1 MKNTIRL
8 LSLALVLAA
17 MPAFA
22 QTHDY
27 TSTGNNGRVNSDAQ
41 SLVLFGGPSLKFQS
55 ASTGTIK
62 AYYPV
67 TNTHGS
73 GSTKTPAW
81 TTFWSTYRDSDANGS
96 VTSALF
102 EVDKCTGVQTQ
113 ICSITSS
120 GSGSSA
126 QCSNC
131 SFSSSTFDFANHTY
145 YILVTLARTSTS
157 SNQEIHSLAV
167 N

>member
-1 MKNTIRL
+1 MKTMIRL
-8 LSLALVLAA
+8 LALAIVFAA
-17 MPAFA
+17 LPAFA

-27 TSTGNNGRVNSDAQ
+27 TSTGNVGRVNSDAQ
-41 SLVLFGGPSLKFQS
+41 SLVLFGGPSLKFAS
-55 ASTGTIK
+55 GSTGTIK

-81 TTFWSTYRDSDANGS
+81 TTLWSTYRDSDANGS
-96 VTSALF
+96 VVTALF

-131 SFSSSTFDFANHTY
+131 TFSSSTFDFANNTY
-145 YILVTLARTSTS
+145 YILVTLARTSSS